1 MKINKTGRGRKPN
14 KRSYK
19 PLNKKAEHINTSIS
33 TTSLFANEFI
43 NIRKNKNKNR
53 NYLPEKK
60 IPSTHANA
68 TSLSANEFELHIIQN
83 KKLFKPTTALLLTK
97 KESMNT

>member
-1 MKINKTGRGRKPN
+1 MKINKTGRGRKQN

-33 TTSLFANEFI
+33 TASLFANAFI
-43 NIRKNKNKNR
+43 NIRKNKNR